1 MAQIYEWRMTLIDNI
16 EKKNG
21 RWHSLTQFKDFIKE
35 NSKEKIKHFDGVTL
49 TTNKYTYRLCDG
61 IITWTK

>member
-1 MAQIYEWRMTLIDNI
+1 MTLIDNI

-21 RWHSLTQFKDFIKE
+21 RWHSLTQFKDFIKD

-61 IITWTK
+61 IITWTN